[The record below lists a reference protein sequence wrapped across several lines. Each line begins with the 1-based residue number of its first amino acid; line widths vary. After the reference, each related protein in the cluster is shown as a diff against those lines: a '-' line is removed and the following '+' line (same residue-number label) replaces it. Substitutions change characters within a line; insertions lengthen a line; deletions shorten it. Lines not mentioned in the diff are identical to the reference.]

1 MSVGDTPK
9 HTDKG
14 EAMTKKRNDIV
25 PRKRLTLEEQFMN
38 LATALNSPNV
48 QGNTQAINALA
59 IYLKAYE
66 VKIAEQNQQNK

>member
-1 MSVGDTPK
+1 MNVGDTPK

-14 EAMTKKRNDIV
+14 EAMKKQNEVV

-38 LATALNSPNV
+38 LATALNSATA
-48 QGNTQAINALA
+48 QGNHQVMNALA

-66 VKIAEQNQQNK
+66 VKIAEQDQQSK

>member
-1 MSVGDTPK
+1 
-9 HTDKG
+9 
-14 EAMTKKRNDIV
+14 MTKKRNDII

-38 LATALNSPNV
+38 LATALNSANV

-66 VKIAEQNQQNK
+66 VKIAEQNEQNK